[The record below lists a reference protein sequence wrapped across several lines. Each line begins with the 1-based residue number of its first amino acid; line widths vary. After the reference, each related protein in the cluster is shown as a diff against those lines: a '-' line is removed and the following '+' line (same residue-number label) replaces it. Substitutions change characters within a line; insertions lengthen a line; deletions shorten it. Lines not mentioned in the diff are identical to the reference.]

1 MKITERIETR
11 KNVKVYEMDKF
22 RLRLG
27 ASLHFLIAIGHI
39 VCLVFLER
47 AFKAYGIL
55 ELMKF
60 LCFGQ
65 VWVLYVITVFLA
77 IDFALAGLYAL
88 SANDDIIKLP
98 LQRLAIITIISVYS
112 IRAIVGIYWL
122 LGEFSYLQ
130 FFSTLIP
137 AILVWCY
144 MPGFKTKNKTKQRQ

>member
-1 MKITERIETR
+1 M
-11 KNVKVYEMDKF
+11 NQF

-39 VCLVFLER
+39 ACLFFLEK
-47 AFKAYGIL
+47 AFNAYGIW

-65 VWVLYVITVFLA
+65 EWVLYVITVFLA

-88 SANDDIIKLP
+88 SASNDIIKLP
-98 LQRLAIITIISVYS
+98 LQHLAIITIIGVYS
-112 IRAIVGIYWL
+112 IRTIVGIYWL
-122 LGEFSYLQ
+122 MGEFSNLQ
-130 FFSTLIP
+130 FFSTLVP

-144 MPGFKTKNKTKQRQ
+144 WPGANSSRKI